1 MVRRG
6 GLLAGLE
13 MEWRVSLSGN
23 IRHCLALLQSFLR
36 LTKTFIPFFEFLIAL
51 RLSCIYTDAMPA
63 PWNPAP

>member
-6 GLLAGLE
+6 SLLAGLG
-13 MEWRVSLSGN
+13 MEWRVSLFGN

-51 RLSCIYTDAMPA
+51 RPTSTYTDAMPA
-63 PWNPAP
+63 PWKPAP